1 MPQDLSTR
9 LGRLR
14 AWLSMHLVD
23 HGFVRAVYNNFHD
36 LGGGM
41 YRLSQ
46 PSPAQIRAYH
56 RALGIKTIV
65 NLRGDHGYG
74 SYAMEVEACREL
86 GIALVDHRMYSRQP
100 PTVQVLDETKA
111 LFDSIAYPAL
121 MHCKSGADRAGLGS
135 VLYRHFRLGVP
146 IADATRELN
155 WRYGHFNFGKT
166 AVLDYFFQRYQD
178 ESGSPAAPHP
188 MPFMDWVHTR
198 YDKLALHADFHRLR
212 KENGVGDWFLDKVL
226 HRE

>member
-56 RALGIKTIV
+56 RELGIRTIV

-74 SYAMEVEACREL
+74 SYAMEVETCREL
-86 GIALVDHRMYSRQP
+86 GITLVDHRMYSRQP
-100 PTVQVLDETKA
+100 PTVQVLDQTQA

-135 VLYRHFRLGVP
+135 ALYRHFRLGVP
-146 IADATRELN
+146 VAEAVRELN

-166 AVLDYFFQRYQD
+166 AVLDYFFQRYLD
-178 ESGSPAAPHP
+178 ESAVEP
-188 MPFMDWVHTR
+188 MSFIDWVHTR
-198 YDKLALHADFHRLR
+198 YDKLALHADFQRLR
-212 KENGVGDWFLDKVL
+212 KENGLGDWFLDKVL